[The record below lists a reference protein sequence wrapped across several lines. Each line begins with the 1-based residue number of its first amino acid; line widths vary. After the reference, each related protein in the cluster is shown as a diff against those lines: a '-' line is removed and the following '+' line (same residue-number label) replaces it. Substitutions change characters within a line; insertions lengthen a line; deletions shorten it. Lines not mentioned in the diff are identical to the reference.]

1 VVNRRT
7 ITGAGFVT
15 AWLDGYGWRLG
26 FEYIADSCSICTF
39 LGKVWGFQDEEWAK
53 KSASASRNGS
63 VEIRAARRECAAQVL
78 GYKKFFDTPVS
89 FSPPRS
95 YIFNRTTNQ

>member
-1 VVNRRT
+1 M
-7 ITGAGFVT
+7 G
-15 AWLDGYGWRLG
+15 
-26 FEYIADSCSICTF
+26 
-39 LGKVWGFQDEEWAK
+39 K

-78 GYKKFFDTPVS
+78 GYKKFFGTPVS